1 MDYHLT
7 MAVKNRWL
15 ALVGLIISVIVLG
28 FDLTI
33 MNVALPTMAADIGAS
48 TGELQWIVD
57 AYAVVFAAAMLPA
70 GLLGDRFGRRKLLV
84 TGLMIFMGGS
94 ILGAVVSTPGPVIAA
109 RAIMGLGAALIMP
122 LALSVIPTLFKG
134 EEQTKAVAAVTV
146 GMSVGL
152 PFGPLISGWLLD
164 HFWWGSVFVIN
175 IPLVAVGIVA
185 CLALIPETRDPSSPT
200 IDPVSAALG
209 ILGLGALVYG
219 FIEAPVEGWSD
230 PVIVTSMV
238 AGVLMLI
245 GLVMRARR
253 QTRPMLDLELLRNPA
268 FRWNTI
274 IATLAMFI
282 MTGLV
287 FVLPLYLQA
296 VRGYDAFGTGLRL
309 LPLLVG
315 MIVVARAVP
324 PLTARFGSRPVIVA
338 GLALFGIALL
348 LGSTTDTD
356 TGYGFTALWMTIT
369 GLGVSF
375 TMMPAMDN
383 ALAALPSGREGTGT
397 GLLTTL
403 RQVGGAIGVALLG
416 SMLNAV
422 FTDRIDTA
430 GLPAAAAEAAEKSV
444 VAAQAVAARLG
455 LPQLAESAES
465 AYVHGMGLVLLVC
478 GIAALATAVLSAFV
492 LPDHREGDETG
503 DQALVESRPGP
514 VDGARQ

>member
-1 MDYHLT
+1 
-7 MAVKNRWL
+7 L

-33 MNVALPTMAADIGAS
+33 MNVALPTIAADIGAS
-48 TGELQWIVD
+48 TDELQWIV
-57 AYAVVFAAAMLPA
+57 ASYAVVFAAAMLPA
-70 GLLGDRFGRRKLLV
+70 GLLGDRFGRRRLLV
-84 TGLMIFMGGS
+84 TGLAIFMGGS
-94 ILGAVVSTPGPVIAA
+94 ILGAVVSTPGAVIAA
-109 RAIMGLGAALIMP
+109 RTIMGLGAALIMP

-146 GMSVGL
+146 GMSVGV
-152 PFGPLISGWLLD
+152 PFGPLVSGWLLD

-175 IPLVAVGIVA
+175 IPLVAIGIVA
-185 CLALIPETRDPSSPT
+185 CLTLIPETRDPSSPT
-200 IDPVSAALG
+200 IDMVSAVLG
-209 ILGLGALVYG
+209 ILGLGGLVYG
-219 FIEAPVEGWSD
+219 LIEAPVKGWSD

-245 GLVMRARR
+245 GLVVRAQRE
-253 QTRPMLDLELLRNPA
+253 TRPMLDLELLGNRT

-274 IATLAMFI
+274 IATLAMFV
-282 MTGLV
+282 MMGLV

-296 VRGYDAFGTGLRL
+296 VQGNDAFGTGLRL

-315 MIVVARAVP
+315 MIIVARAVP
-324 PLTARFGSRPVIVA
+324 PLTARFGSRPVMVA
-338 GLALFGIALL
+338 GMAVLGIAML

-356 TGYGFTALWMTIT
+356 TGYGFTALWMTMT

-375 TMMPAMDN
+375 AMMPAIDN
-383 ALAALPSGREGTGT
+383 ALAAVPRGREGTGT

-422 FTDRIDTA
+422 FTDRIDTK
-430 GLPAAAAEAAEKSV
+430 GVPAAAAATAEKSV
-444 VAAQAVAARLG
+444 VAAQAVAARLDM
-455 LPQLAESAES
+455 PQLAESAKS

-478 GIAALATAVLSAFV
+478 GIAALATAVLGAFV
-492 LPDHREGDETG
+492 LQDDRKGKETG
-503 DQALVESRPGP
+503 DLALAESRPGP
-514 VDGARQ
+514 LDDARQ